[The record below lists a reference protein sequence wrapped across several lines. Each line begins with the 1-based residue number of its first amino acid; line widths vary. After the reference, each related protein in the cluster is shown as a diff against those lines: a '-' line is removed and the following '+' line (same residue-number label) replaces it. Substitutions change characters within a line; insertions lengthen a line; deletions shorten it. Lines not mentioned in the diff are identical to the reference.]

1 MKTRVMG
8 YKTII
13 IEDEKHAQENLIR
26 LLKQYSEFE
35 VVGIA
40 ESGSAAEALVEELKP
55 DLAICD
61 VMLRNGTSFDWL
73 ASRKR
78 IEFAL
83 IFTTSYE
90 EYAVRAFRL
99 AAVDYLVKPIDPIS
113 MEEALNRF
121 KSRKDNSADRLKQ
134 LLHNLAL
141 PKEKSK
147 IALPSFTGYTFV
159 EVNEI
164 VRCESDNTYTTFFLK
179 DKRKIIVSRTLKDC
193 EDMLDGYRF
202 YRIHN
207 SHLINL
213 DYLSEYIKGE
223 GGQVKLLDGAVLDV
237 SRRRKEG
244 FLRKLK

>member
-1 MKTRVMG
+1 MG
-8 YKTII
+8 YKTVI

-26 LLKQYSEFE
+26 LLNHHPEFE
-35 VVGIA
+35 IVGIV
-40 ESGSAAEALVEELKP
+40 ESGSAAEELVNGIHP

-61 VMLRNGTSFDWL
+61 VMLRDGTSFDWL
-73 ASRKR
+73 ASRAS
-78 IEFAL
+78 IDFAL
-83 IFTTSYE
+83 IFTTSFE

-99 AAVDYLVKPIDPIS
+99 AAVDYLVKPVDPKVF
-113 MEEALNRF
+113 EAALQRF
-121 KSRKDNSADRLKQ
+121 KSRKELAGEHIKQ
-134 LLHNLAL
+134 LLNNLKM
-141 PKEKSK
+141 PKEKAK
-147 IALPSFTGYTFV
+147 VALPSFTGYSFV
-159 EVNEI
+159 DVNEI

-193 EDMLDGYRF
+193 EDMLDGYNF

-213 DYLSEYIKGE
+213 DYLTEYIKGE
-223 GGQVKLLDGAVLDV
+223 GGQVKLLDGSVLDV

>member
-1 MKTRVMG
+1 MG
-8 YKTII
+8 YKTVI
-13 IEDEKHAQENLIR
+13 IEDEKHAQENLLR
-26 LLKQYSEFE
+26 LLNQHPEFE
-35 VVGIA
+35 LAGIA
-40 ESGSAAEALVEELKP
+40 ESGIAAEELVELANP

-61 VMLRNGTSFDWL
+61 VMLKNGTSFDWL
-73 ASRKR
+73 SSRKK

-99 AAVDYLVKPIDPIS
+99 AAVDYLVKPIDPIAF
-113 MEEALNRF
+113 EDALNRF
-121 KSRKDNSADRLKQ
+121 KSKKYNGGEHIRN
-134 LLHNLAL
+134 LLNNLTL
-141 PKEKSK
+141 LQEKPK

-159 EVNEI
+159 DVNEI
-164 VRCESDNTYTTFFLK
+164 IRCESDNTYTTFYLK

-213 DYLSEYIKGE
+213 DYLNEYIKGE

-244 FLRKLK
+244 FLKKLR